1 MNARKFSESS
11 AIGSK
16 SVTEEISK
24 KQLNC
29 DKSDDCVDPKTLKAL
44 AKLYKNQTG
53 LFSCYKCGKKYS
65 QSPTLWRH
73 VKYECGKG
81 PQFHCPFC
89 MKGFTRKFT
98 MLKHADKQHGLIQYQ
113 QGFENFFY
121 RSNFNAINKSVIL
134 ASERVV
140 DYLLTN

>member
-1 MNARKFSESS
+1 MIQFSGFEKDDWMFMNSD
-11 AIGSK
+11 K
-16 SVTEEISK
+16 SVNLVSGLKTATEDTSKIIICDK
-24 KQLNC
+24 KQDNA
-29 DKSDDCVDPKTLKAL
+29 DTKTLKAL

-98 MLKHADKQHGLIQYQ
+98 MLKHADKQHGLVQY
-113 QGFENFFY
+113 
-121 RSNFNAINKSVIL
+121 
-134 ASERVV
+134 
-140 DYLLTN
+140 

>member
-1 MNARKFSESS
+1 MRQRCPAEDDDGGPPKDGKKWSDSSGTALGPRKAPITNPEDTIKNLS
-11 AIGSK
+11 
-16 SVTEEISK
+16 
-24 KQLNC
+24 LNC
-29 DKSDDCVDPKTLKAL
+29 DVSNECVDPKTLKAL

-73 VKYECGKG
+73 IKYECGKG

-98 MLKHADKQHGLIQYQ
+98 MLKHADKQHGLVQY
-113 QGFENFFY
+113 
-121 RSNFNAINKSVIL
+121 
-134 ASERVV
+134 
-140 DYLLTN
+140 